1 MSGRK
6 GKKVSFYYPKN
17 IKGVNLPEGSGI
29 SNTKKRQVRLAR
41 LSDAILGRKAT
52 VALGNTTVEIARG
65 ASQAIGMIIGDPH
78 MRERSELR
86 DLVPIKLL
94 ISARVH
100 RLSFSH
106 PSLNINAVLH
116 DTGRKSTRKNGKRS
130 GKEISTS
137 NHESYRNSMTSLV
150 RAEQHRLSR
159 DGIIEGTVSPHFR
172 FQVNGCVP
180 CYMFDAIMSNLCIL
194 VYTRHLNFLS
204 KITLLV
210 GKAVGSRVGS
220 LPIII
225 SRSLKGFDG

>member
-1 MSGRK
+1 
-6 GKKVSFYYPKN
+6 
-17 IKGVNLPEGSGI
+17 
-29 SNTKKRQVRLAR
+29 
-41 LSDAILGRKAT
+41 
-52 VALGNTTVEIARG
+52 
-65 ASQAIGMIIGDPH
+65 

-116 DTGRKSTRKNGKRS
+116 DTGRKSTRKNGK
-130 GKEISTS
+130 EISTS

-172 FQVNGCVP
+172 FKVNGCVP